1 MMEEQ
6 RHHLEKMASK
16 TKSTMAEEDL
26 PKTHSMKSLRRFHLT
41 KLSKDPNT
49 ADCF

>member
-6 RHHLEKMASK
+6 HHHLEKMASK
-16 TKSTMAEEDL
+16 TKSTMTEEDL
-26 PKTHSMKSLRRFHLT
+26 PKNYSMKSLRQFHLT

-49 ADCF
+49 ADHF